1 MLALALLVVLCLP
14 GVGVQAEEGAKGPT
28 RPAYSPV
35 LRQNE
40 DWSVLAGQDRSGAED
55 PFDPIKYVPL
65 SDDGSFW
72 VSFGGQARTRV
83 EIWDDFGFGGSN
95 DDTFLAT
102 RLRMHADL
110 HAGEHVRFFVEGKS
124 ALATERD
131 LPGGNRGLDRDELDL
146 QQAFG
151 DLTLPLGDGLA
162 VTVRG
167 GRQML
172 LLGKQRLVSPLDWSN
187 SMRAWDGVMAILT
200 CKAWKIHGF
209 WTQFVPVQKYDF
221 NDVNDDEQF
230 YGIYATGPVGATPVA
245 LDVYWLARERDAID
259 DDRHT
264 IGGRVHGKVGT
275 TGLDYD
281 VEGAYQTG
289 ERGDLDVSAFM
300 VGSEVGYSIGNCPA
314 RPRLWAGFDY
324 ASGDRRAD
332 DGDLQTF
339 DQLYPLGHAYL
350 GFIDVVGRQNVI
362 DLNTGVTFVPCK
374 KITVRLAGH
383 IFWRAE
389 EHDALYNAGGGVVR
403 MAGTSTDREIGSE
416 IDLLLKYAI
425 SRHLVAIGGYSH
437 FFPDEFVSET
447 GADSG
452 IDFTYFILQYT
463 F

>member
-209 WTQFVPVQKYDF
+209 WTQFVPVQRLNALVAEMGDEYEHTAIDRIGR
-221 NDVNDDEQF
+221 DPGAEQVVHVNVDSLS
-230 YGIYATGPVGATPVA
+230 TGSDPGMLRPVA
-245 LDVYWLARERDAID
+245 TVTVKVIDA
-259 DDRHT
+259 
-264 IGGRVHGKVGT
+264 
-275 TGLDYD
+275 
-281 VEGAYQTG
+281 VEGKRLFPVPRPAEGPRGLRLTVRSNYRRADNET
-289 ERGDLDVSAFM
+289 RGDLVMVVQALAQM
-300 VGSEVGYSIGNCPA
+300 VGRDVAYLFYDH
-314 RPRLWAGFDY
+314 RPRQPG
-324 ASGDRRAD
+324 
-332 DGDLQTF
+332 
-339 DQLYPLGHAYL
+339 QLGQ
-350 GFIDVVGRQNVI
+350 D
-362 DLNTGVTFVPCK
+362 
-374 KITVRLAGH
+374 
-383 IFWRAE
+383 
-389 EHDALYNAGGGVVR
+389 
-403 MAGTSTDREIGSE
+403 
-416 IDLLLKYAI
+416 
-425 SRHLVAIGGYSH
+425 
-437 FFPDEFVSET
+437 
-447 GADSG
+447 
-452 IDFTYFILQYT
+452 
-463 F
+463 